1 MGKIADFSA
10 WLLAKGTSPTT
21 ADLYCRILRDY
32 IQYNGRD
39 TPDERSVS
47 DWTRELIRTNSPRT
61 VNLKLSAVAKFC
73 AFCGVHIRINRP
85 KVQKRLYIDHLL
97 TLDEVQM
104 LISGLAADGHKRL
117 AVIALLLAKSGG
129 RVSEI
134 IRLRKSDLERGYA
147 DMDTKGKVRRIYL
160 PTPLR
165 KELAPYTDQLRSDD
179 YLCRNRYGRQIT
191 ARGAAMMLREYAGR
205 IGIPPEKVHPHAFRH
220 FYAVRLYKETGDINL
235 VADELGH
242 ADVRTTMIYLQK
254 TEEEQRAEVDKAF
267 TWEDKNAE

>member
-47 DWTRELIRTNSPRT
+47 DWTRELLRTNSPRT

-104 LISGLAADGHKRL
+104 LISGLSADGHKRI

-160 PTPLR
+160 PT
-165 KELAPYTDQLRSDD
+165 K
-179 YLCRNRYGRQIT
+179 
-191 ARGAAMMLREYAGR
+191 
-205 IGIPPEKVHPHAFRH
+205 
-220 FYAVRLYKETGDINL
+220 
-235 VADELGH
+235 
-242 ADVRTTMIYLQK
+242 K
-254 TEEEQRAEVDKAF
+254 TSP
-267 TWEDKNAE
+267 